1 MLAELTASV
10 REGRVS
16 AKELV
21 GLVYERIGRLNA
33 DLNAV
38 IALRPEEE
46 AVAEA
51 EEKQASASD
60 WEGPLPLLG
69 LPLLVKDNTDVAG
82 MRTVNGSRLL
92 EDAAPAERDAR
103 VVERLRAAGAIVVGK
118 TNVPE
123 FSFLGFTDNSVFGPT
138 RNPWGLEWSP
148 GGSSGG
154 SGAALAAGM
163 APLATATDGGGSV
176 RIPAAFCGLVG
187 LKPTNGLVGRRPIP
201 SWMDLS
207 TDGSLGHS
215 MEDVRLLLDVMR
227 GSEPGDIGAAPAW
240 EPRGG
245 RTSRVIAA
253 PRTFDW
259 GPLPPAVAERYRA
272 ALERI
277 ERDLELPVEEIDAA
291 SIFTFGGDGRPDP
304 GEDWFVLVAVEEL
317 QLIGR
322 ARVEANL
329 GVLSPPFRSTMEY
342 ALGVTLDRYVEAR
355 RNRFEYARAMD
366 ELLGRD
372 GLFVCPTLGHEGWL
386 ADGTLPGTE
395 GPAGSDG
402 YNTGEANLGGHPALS
417 VPAGMSP
424 NGLPFGLQVTGPRFR
439 DDLVL
444 AFGEAWERANPWP
457 SAAPGYE
464 PFAAS
469 AVS

>member
-1 MLAELTASV
+1 MLADLAASV

-16 AKELV
+16 ARELV
-21 GLVYERIGRLNA
+21 GLAYERIERLNA

-51 EEKQASASD
+51 ERRQASASD
-60 WEGPLPLLG
+60 SDAPLPLLG

-82 MRTVNGSRLL
+82 MRTLNGSRLL

-123 FSFLGFTDNSVFGPT
+123 FSFLGFTDNAVFGPA

-176 RIPAAFCGLVG
+176 RIPAAFCGLAG
-187 LKPTNGLVGRRPIP
+187 LKPTSGLVGRRPIP
-201 SWMDLS
+201 SWMDLT
-207 TDGSLGHS
+207 TDGPLAHTVA
-215 MEDVRLLLDVMR
+215 DVRLLLDVMR
-227 GSEPGDIGAAPAW
+227 GPEPGDIGAAPSW
-240 EPRGG
+240 EPLAG
-245 RTSRVIAA
+245 RASRIVAA

-259 GPLPPAVAERYRA
+259 GPLPPAVEERYRA
-272 ALERI
+272 ALASI
-277 ERDLELPVEEIDAA
+277 ERDLGLPVEEIDAA
-291 SIFTFGGDGRPDP
+291 SIFTFGGDP
-304 GEDWFVLVAVEEL
+304 GEDWFALVAVEEL
-317 QLIGR
+317 QTIGR
-322 ARVEANL
+322 ERVVAN
-329 GVLSPPFRSTMEY
+329 VDKLSPPFRSTMEY
-342 ALGVTLDRYVEAR
+342 ALAVSVDRYVEAR

-366 ELLGRD
+366 ELLGQD
-372 GLFVCPTLGHEGWL
+372 VLFVCPTLGHEGWL

-402 YNTGEANLGGHPALS
+402 YNTGEANLTGHPALS
-417 VPAGMSP
+417 VPAGVSP
-424 NGLPFGLQVTGPRFR
+424 SGLPFGLQVTGPRFR

-444 AFGEAWERANPWP
+444 EFGEAWEAANPWP
-457 SAAPGYE
+457 PTAPAYDAFE
-464 PFAAS
+464 IPA
-469 AVS
+469 

>member
-1 MLAELTASV
+1 MLAELAASV

-16 AKELV
+16 AKEFV
-21 GLVYERIGRLNA
+21 GLAYERIERLNG

-46 AVAEA
+46 AIDEA
-51 EEKQASASD
+51 ERWQATASGSD
-60 WEGPLPLLG
+60 GPLPLLG

-82 MRTVNGSRLL
+82 MRTMNGSRLL
-92 EDAAPAERDAR
+92 EHAALAERDAR

-123 FSFLGFTDNSVFGPT
+123 FSFLGYTDNSVFGPT
-138 RNPWGLEWSP
+138 GNPWGLEWSP

-163 APLATATDGGGSV
+163 APLATATDGGGSI
-176 RIPAAFCGLVG
+176 RIPAAFCGLAG

-207 TDGSLGHS
+207 TDGPLAHTV
-215 MEDVRLLLDVMR
+215 EDVRLLLDVMR
-227 GSEPGDIGAAPAW
+227 GSDPGDFGAAPAW
-240 EPRGG
+240 EPRPG
-245 RTSRVIAA
+245 RASRVIAA

-259 GPLPPAVAERYRA
+259 GPLPPAVEERYRA

-291 SIFTFGGDGRPDP
+291 SIFMFGGDP

-317 QLIGR
+317 HFIGR
-322 ARVEANL
+322 QRVEANL
-329 GVLSPPFRSTMEY
+329 GMLSPPFRSAMEY
-342 ALGVTLDRYVEAR
+342 ALGVTVERYVEAR

-366 ELLGRD
+366 ELLGQNT
-372 GLFVCPTLGHEGWL
+372 LFVCPTLGHVGWL
-386 ADGTLPGTE
+386 ADGTLLGTD

-402 YNTGEANLGGHPALS
+402 YNTGEANLSGHPALS
-417 VPAGMSP
+417 VPAGLSR
-424 NGLPFGLQVTGPRFR
+424 NGIPFGLQVTGPRFR

-444 AFGEAWERANPWP
+444 TFGEAWEAANPWQP
-457 SAAPGYE
+457 TAPGYD
-464 PFAAS
+464 PFEVRA
-469 AVS
+469 

>member
-1 MLAELTASV
+1 MLAELAASV

-16 AKELV
+16 AKEFV
-21 GLVYERIGRLNA
+21 GLAYERIERLNG

-51 EEKQASASD
+51 EKRQASASHLD
-60 WEGPLPLLG
+60 EPFPLLG
-69 LPLLVKDNTDVAG
+69 LPLLVKDNTDVAE
-82 MRTVNGSRLL
+82 MRTVNGSHLL
-92 EDAAPAERDAR
+92 EEAAPAERDAR
-103 VVERLRAAGAIVVGK
+103 VVQRLRAAGAIVVGK

-123 FSFLGFTDNSVFGPT
+123 FSFLGFTDNAVFGPT
-138 RNPWGLEWSP
+138 GNPWGLEWSP

-154 SGAALAAGM
+154 SGAALAGGM

-201 SWMDLS
+201 SWMDLT
-207 TDGSLGHS
+207 TDGPLACTVA
-215 MEDVRLLLDVMR
+215 DVRLLLDVMR
-227 GSEPGDIGAAPAW
+227 GQEPGDIGAAPEW
-240 EPRGG
+240 EPRAG
-245 RTSRVIAA
+245 RATRIIAA

-259 GPLPPAVAERYRA
+259 GPLPPAVEERYRA
-272 ALERI
+272 ALESI
-277 ERDLELPVEEIDAA
+277 ERDLQLPVEEIDAA
-291 SIFTFGGDGRPDP
+291 SIFTFGGDP
-304 GEDWFVLVAVEEL
+304 GEDWFALVAVEEL
-317 QLIGR
+317 QAIGR
-322 ARVEANL
+322 ELVVANL
-329 GVLSPPFRSTMEY
+329 GKLSPPFRSTMEY
-342 ALGVTLDRYVEAR
+342 SLAVSADRYVEAR

-366 ELLGRD
+366 ELLGQD
-372 GLFVCPTLGHEGWL
+372 ALFVCPTLGQEGWL

-402 YNTGEANLGGHPALS
+402 YNTGEANLTGHPALS

-424 NGLPFGLQVTGPRFR
+424 NGIPFGLQVTGPRFR

-444 AFGEAWERANPWP
+444 AFGESWEAANPWP
-457 SAAPGYE
+457 PTAPGYD
-464 PFAAS
+464 PFEVPA
-469 AVS
+469 

>member
-1 MLAELTASV
+1 MLAELAASV

-16 AKELV
+16 AKELL
-21 GLVYERIGRLNA
+21 GLAYERIERANG

-38 IALRPEEE
+38 IVLRPEEE
-46 AVAEA
+46 AYAEA
-51 EEKQASASD
+51 ERRQTSASGSD
-60 WEGPLPLLG
+60 GPFPLLG

-103 VVERLRAAGAIVVGK
+103 VVGRLRAAGAIVVGK
-118 TNVPE
+118 TNLPE
-123 FSFLGFTDNSVFGPT
+123 FSFQGYTDNSAFGPT
-138 RNPWGLEWSP
+138 GNPWGREWSP

-163 APLATATDGGGSV
+163 APLATATDGGGSI
-176 RIPAAFCGLVG
+176 RIPAAFCGLAG

-207 TDGSLGHS
+207 TDGPLAHS
-215 MEDVRLLLDVMR
+215 VEDLRLLLDIMR
-227 GSEPGDIGAAPAW
+227 GPEPGDVGAAPAW
-240 EPRGG
+240 EPCRGPA
-245 RTSRVIAA
+245 SRVIAA

-259 GPLPPAVAERYRA
+259 GPLPPAVEERYRS
-272 ALERI
+272 ALEHI

-291 SIFTFGGDGRPDP
+291 SIFTFGGDP

-317 QLIGR
+317 HFIGR
-322 ARVEANL
+322 ERVEANL

-342 ALGVTLDRYVEAR
+342 ALGVSVERYVEAR

-366 ELLGRD
+366 ELFGAD
-372 GLFVCPTLGHEGWL
+372 ALFVCPTLGHEGWL
-386 ADGTLPGTE
+386 ADGTLPGTD

-402 YNTGEANLGGHPALS
+402 YNTGEANLSGHPALS
-417 VPAGMSP
+417 VPAGLSP
-424 NGLPFGLQVTGPRFR
+424 NGIPFGLQVTGPRFR

-444 AFGEAWERANPWP
+444 AFGEAWEAANPWP
-457 SAAPGYE
+457 RTAPGYD
-464 PFAAS
+464 PFDGPA
-469 AVS
+469 

>member
-1 MLAELTASV
+1 MLVELAASV
-10 REGRVS
+10 RDGRVS

-21 GLVYERIGRLNA
+21 GLAYERIGRLNG

-38 IALRPEEE
+38 IALRPEVE
-46 AVAEA
+46 AIAEA
-51 EEKQASASD
+51 EERQASASGAD
-60 WEGPLPLLG
+60 RPLLG

-82 MRTVNGSRLL
+82 MRTMNGSRLL

-123 FSFLGFTDNSVFGPT
+123 FSFLGFTDNSAFGPT

-163 APLATATDGGGSV
+163 VPLATATDGGGSI
-176 RIPAAFCGLVG
+176 RIPAAFSGLAG

-201 SWMDLS
+201 SWMDMS
-207 TDGSLGHS
+207 TDGPLAHS
-215 MEDVRLLLDVMR
+215 VEDLRLLLDIVR
-227 GSEPGDIGAAPAW
+227 GPEPGDLGATPAW
-240 EPRGG
+240 EPRSG
-245 RTSRVIAA
+245 RATRVVAA

-259 GPLPPAVAERYRA
+259 GPLPPAVQERYQS

-277 ERDLELPVEEIDAA
+277 ERDLDLPVEEIDTG
-291 SIFTFGGDGRPDP
+291 SIFTFGGDP

-317 QLIGR
+317 HLLGR
-322 ARVEANL
+322 DRVEANL

-342 ALGVTLDRYVEAR
+342 ALGVTTDRYVEAR
-355 RNRFEYARAMD
+355 RNRFGYARAMD
-366 ELLGRD
+366 ELLGAD
-372 GLFVCPTLGHEGWL
+372 ALFVCPTLGREGWL
-386 ADGTLPGTE
+386 ADGTLPGTD
-395 GPAGSDG
+395 GPAGNDG
-402 YNTGEANLGGHPALS
+402 YNTGEANLSGHPALS
-417 VPAGMSP
+417 VPAGLSP
-424 NGLPFGLQVTGPRFR
+424 NGIPFGLQVTGPRFR

-444 AFGEAWERANPWP
+444 AFGEVWEAANPWP
-457 SAAPGYE
+457 RTAPGYD
-464 PFAAS
+464 PFEGPA
-469 AVS
+469 

>member
-1 MLAELTASV
+1 MLAELAAAV
-10 REGRVS
+10 RDGRVS

-21 GLVYERIGRLNA
+21 GLAYERIERLNG
-33 DLNAV
+33 DVNAV

-51 EEKQASASD
+51 ERRQASASNLD
-60 WEGPLPLLG
+60 ARLPLLG

-123 FSFLGFTDNSVFGPT
+123 FSFLGFTDNAVFGPA

-201 SWMDLS
+201 SWMDLT
-207 TDGSLGHS
+207 TDGPLAHTVA
-215 MEDVRLLLDVMR
+215 DVRLLLDVMR
-227 GSEPGDIGAAPAW
+227 GPEPGDIGAAPSW
-240 EPRGG
+240 EPIAG
-245 RTSRVIAA
+245 RASRIVAA

-259 GPLPPAVAERYRA
+259 GPLPPAVEERYRT
-272 ALERI
+272 ALESI
-277 ERDLELPVEEIDAA
+277 ERDLELPVEEIEAA
-291 SIFTFGGDGRPDP
+291 SIFTFGGDP
-304 GEDWFVLVAVEEL
+304 GEDWFALVAVEEL
-317 QLIGR
+317 QPIGR
-322 ARVEANL
+322 ERVVANL
-329 GVLSPPFRSTMEY
+329 DKLSPPFRSTMEY
-342 ALGVTLDRYVEAR
+342 ALAVSVDRYVEAR
-355 RNRFEYARAMD
+355 RNRFEYARAID
-366 ELLGRD
+366 ELLGQD
-372 GLFVCPTLGHEGWL
+372 VLFVCPTLGHEGWL

-402 YNTGEANLGGHPALS
+402 YNTGEANLTGHPALS

-444 AFGEAWERANPWP
+444 AFGDAWEAANPWQP
-457 SAAPGYE
+457 TAPGYD
-464 PFAAS
+464 PFEVPA
-469 AVS
+469 